1 MRKKFFLTSIS
12 LIFSLLLFSQSVL
25 KGKVYNADRQLL
37 NGASVLCKN
46 IQTSETLNAIT
57 TADGEFKFA
66 DLVKGD
72 YEIKIEYIGYA
83 LYNKQIK
90 LGDNDKK
97 ELTIKLAET
106 SGTLQNVNVFT
117 TINGGNETSSRNAE
131 KNANNITNVISA
143 QAIQRSP
150 DINAANVL
158 QRMSGITLQKN
169 SGASEAYAIIR
180 GLEPR
185 YNNTLINGIKIT
197 SPDEKSRYVSLD
209 IVPSDLLQKIEVS
222 KSLLPE
228 MEGDAIGGTVNL
240 IMKDAPDSAEFKAT
254 GSIGYSNIFFNRKY
268 TAFSKSDIQNKSVF
282 ERFGENYIA
291 QPNDFSRS
299 NLDFQQKTALPTGL
313 VGFSYGKRFLNNK
326 LGILIAENFQ
336 NQYYGAN
343 SEFNIVSPDPNNNF
357 KPYITDVANRT
368 ISTQQLNNGL
378 TLHADYNIN
387 DKNKIIV
394 NNVFLYSYLAQ
405 ARLSIDTAIVGG
417 NGGRTVAGTGPVGGN
432 DRSLIYNEYLENL
445 KVEGRHIL
453 TPHLFFNWAGVFSSA
468 VKKSPDEATIRTNK
482 KISID
487 SSRHFVSTPNYF
499 DGISRIWQHNKDKD
513 YNVLGNLNYKQKF
526 NTVLIELK
534 AGGLYRHK
542 DRSNQQNEYD
552 LRPVPAD
559 TITGIKQVYTNIYSA
574 QWTVYNPH
582 GTFNYDKNNYEAHED
597 VSVGYAEAK
606 ISFDMLDIFG
616 GFRYE
621 YTSQGYSIN
630 TFDPNPESSLKKTYA
645 DLLPSAVLKF
655 KLNKKTNIRA
665 SYYKSISR
673 PDYYELVPYTIRG
686 TNYDEVGNPLL
697 QHTVAD
703 NYDLRYEYF
712 PGDEEQIFISG
723 FYKKLKNPIENT
735 LVDLSGGQLVFTPQ
749 NFADATITGAELA
762 ITKYVGDFGITG
774 NYTFIYSNVN
784 SPKIV
789 PDSASSS
796 GKTLFKTQSRP
807 LQGQSNNVVN
817 LSLLYKNDKHKIF
830 AQLAYEYIGRT
841 LSEVYPNYGYD
852 YYQKPQSFLS
862 LSAEKSLNHQFT
874 VFGKLNNILNTPTK
888 IEINGITVGKDIY
901 KANFLV
907 GIRYAQ

>member
-1 MRKKFFLTSIS
+1 MRIIQIILCSTFIFFTTYIQAQVSGLVSDSASGEKLKDAIVNLHNNKNDYKVLTDANGKFNFNSVVAGSYKLNVTYEGYQKIS
-12 LIFSLLLFSQSVL
+12 KQVTILSGSNNVDI
-25 KGKVYNADRQLL
+25 AL
-37 NGASVLCKN
+37 NQNINTLASV
-46 IQTSETLNAIT
+46 SVFSSVNA
-57 TADGEFKFA
+57 E
-66 DLVKGD
+66 
-72 YEIKIEYIGYA
+72 
-83 LYNKQIK
+83 
-90 LGDNDKK
+90 
-97 ELTIKLAET
+97 
-106 SGTLQNVNVFT
+106 
-117 TINGGNETSSRNAE
+117 NESSSRLSE

-143 QAIQRSP
+143 QAMQHSP

-185 YNNTLINGIKIT
+185 YSNTLINGVKIT
-197 SPDEKSRYVSLD
+197 SPDEKSRYISLD

-222 KSLLPE
+222 KSLSPE

-240 IMKDAPDSAEFKAT
+240 VMKDAPDSAEFKAT
-254 GSIGYSNIFFNRKY
+254 ASFGYSDIFFNRKY
-268 TAFSKSDIQNKSVF
+268 TTFSKSDIQNKSVF
-282 ERFGENYIA
+282 ERFGANYSA

-299 NLDFQQKTALPTGL
+299 NLDFKQKTALPTAL
-313 VGFSYGKRFLNNK
+313 VGISYGKRFLKNK
-326 LGILIAENFQ
+326 LGILIADNFQ

-343 SEFNIVSPDPNNNF
+343 SEFNTVAPDPNNNF
-357 KPYITDVANRT
+357 KPYVTDVANRT

-387 DKNKIIV
+387 KKNKIIID
-394 NNVFLYSYLAQ
+394 NVFLYSYLAQ

-417 NGGRTVAGTGPVGGN
+417 NGGRTVAGTGPIGGN

-445 KVEGRHIL
+445 KVEGKHIL
-453 TPHLFFNWAGVFSSA
+453 APHLFFDWAGVFSNA
-468 VKKSPDEATIRTNK
+468 TKKSPDEATINTNK

-487 SSRHFVSTPNYF
+487 SSGHFVSTPDYF
-499 DGISRIWQHNKDKD
+499 DGIARIWQHNTDKD
-513 YNVLGNLNYKQKF
+513 YTALGNLNFKQKF
-526 NTVLIELK
+526 STVLIDVK

-542 DRSNQQNEYD
+542 NRDNQQNEYD
-552 LRPVPAD
+552 LRPIPAD
-559 TITGIKQVYTNIYSA
+559 TITGIKQVYTNINA
-574 QWTVYNPH
+574 AHWTVYNPH
-582 GTFNYDKNNYEAHED
+582 GTFDYDVNNYTAHED

-606 ISFDMLDIFG
+606 ISFNALDIFG

-621 YTSQGYSIN
+621 HTSQGYSIN
-630 TFDPNPESSLKKTYA
+630 TVVPNPESSLKKTYS
-645 DLLPSAVLKF
+645 DLLPSGMLKL
-655 KLNKKTNIRA
+655 KLNAKTNLRA
-665 SYYKSISR
+665 SYFKSISR
-673 PDYYELVPYTIRG
+673 PNYYELVPYTIRG

-703 NYDLRYEYF
+703 NFDLRYEYY
-712 PGDEEQIFISG
+712 PGDEEQIFVSG

-749 NFADATITGAELA
+749 NFADANIAGAELA
-762 ITKYVGDFGITG
+762 VTKYIGNFGFTG
-774 NYTFIYSNVN
+774 NYTFIHSNVK

-807 LQGQSNNVVN
+807 LQGQSNNVIN
-817 LSLLYKNDKHKIF
+817 LSLLYRNDKHKIF
-830 AQLAYEYIGRT
+830 AQVAYQYIGKT

-862 LSAEKSLNHQFT
+862 LSAEKSLTHHFT
-874 VFGKLNNILNTPTK
+874 IFGKLNNILNTPTK
-888 IEINGITVGKDIY
+888 IEINGITVGRDIY

-907 GIRYAQ
+907 GIRYAH